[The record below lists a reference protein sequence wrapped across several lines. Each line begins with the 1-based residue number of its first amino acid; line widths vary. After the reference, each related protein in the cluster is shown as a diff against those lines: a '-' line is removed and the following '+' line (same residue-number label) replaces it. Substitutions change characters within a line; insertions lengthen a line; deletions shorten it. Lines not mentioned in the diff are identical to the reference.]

1 MRLFTS
7 QLAIATR
14 FKGFRCAVIAVDY
27 MKKVK
32 KAYALG
38 CLNEKMVV
46 AIDNVL
52 EAKMVEA
59 ACSMCVHL

>member
-1 MRLFTS
+1 
-7 QLAIATR
+7 
-14 FKGFRCAVIAVDY
+14 